1 MIEGE
6 AGTEDEEMTMTCI
19 ASGGHPASTITWVMP
34 DGVNFSVEEEV
45 TVNVR
50 TIVKHIEYRK
60 KKFFVQEDET
70 FETVSRLTFTP
81 TADENEKNV
90 VCEAIN
96 DVMDTPVEYETEMN
110 ILCRLY

>member
-19 ASGGHPASTITWVMP
+19 ASGGYPASTITWVMP
-34 DGVNFSVEEEV
+34 DGVNFTVEEEV

-60 KKFFVQEDET
+60 IIFLFRKMKHLKQ
-70 FETVSRLTFTP
+70 S
-81 TADENEKNV
+81 AG
-90 VCEAIN
+90 
-96 DVMDTPVEYETEMN
+96 
-110 ILCRLY
+110 

>member
-34 DGVNFSVEEEV
+34 DGVNFTVEEEV

-96 DVMDTPVEYETEMN
+96 DVMDTPVEYETDMN